1 MVAPGMRRRL
11 FVVALAVASTAAAL
25 GFAQA
30 ARTDASQLTAV
41 SGTNDGYDITVS
53 DSNGAIVKHLDPG
66 TYTLLV
72 HDRSGEHNFRLAGP
86 GVDKA
91 TSVLATGD
99 FTWTVALTDGYYRYL
114 CDPHPTMHGDFT
126 VGTGKRPLVAFVGPG
141 RTLSLRDAFNLKV
154 REVVSDHYVVTVKD
168 RSKTDNFRLRGPG
181 VNKATGVAF
190 RGTTR
195 WNLTLTDG
203 VYTFSS
209 DAHKSLRRTIRVT
222 GPPVWGT

>member
-1 MVAPGMRRRL
+1 VRARL
-11 FVVALAVASTAAAL
+11 LVVVLAVAGTTAAL
-25 GFAQA
+25 GVARA
-30 ARTDASQLTAV
+30 ARTDVPELTAV
-41 SGTNDGYDITVS
+41 SGTNDGYDISVV
-53 DSNGAIVKHLDPG
+53 DSAGTAVEHLVPG
-66 TYTLLV
+66 SFTLAV

-86 GVDKA
+86 GVDRA

-99 FTWTVALTDGYYRYL
+99 FTWAVTLADGYYRFL

-126 VGTGKRPLVAFVGPG
+126 VGTGKRPLTALVGPG

-154 REVVSDHYVVTVKD
+154 REVVSDHYLVAVKD

-181 VNKATGVAF
+181 VNTATGVAF

-195 WNLTLTDG
+195 WTLTLTEG